1 MKAEQKRQQEEEVAR
16 ERNFVTLLQT
26 AQQSLIPNQEE
37 FDCGIC
43 FVPVEPGEG
52 VVLRECLHR
61 FCRSAVFK
69 CNACLYTFTRQST
82 FVTFYDVQ
90 EMTAWCMTSSS
101 ARNVAYYK
109 NSIV

>member
-1 MKAEQKRQQEEEVAR
+1 MKAELMRQQEEEVAR

-61 FCRSAVFK
+61 FCRLAFFNVTPV
-69 CNACLYTFTRQST
+69 YT
-82 FVTFYDVQ
+82 
-90 EMTAWCMTSSS
+90 
-101 ARNVAYYK
+101 NVCVILWGTGDDCVLQ
-109 NSIV
+109 NFI